1 MSYKYKRYLSIGGKR
16 KIMSSMFFLIAF
28 ILLLGF
34 LLNIFTSIWA
44 YRDSIN
50 KGNSKEYSIVVLIG
64 TLFFPIIGLIIYL
77 IIRND

>member
-1 MSYKYKRYLSIGGKR
+1 MDAT
-16 KIMSSMFFLIAF
+16 FVLIPLLI
-28 ILLLGF
+28 ILGLF

-44 YRDSIN
+44 YRDSRR
-50 KGNSKEYSIVVLIG
+50 KGASKEYSLLILLG

>member
-1 MSYKYKRYLSIGGKR
+1 
-16 KIMSSMFFLIAF
+16 MSSMFFLIAF

>member
-1 MSYKYKRYLSIGGKR
+1 
-16 KIMSSMFFLIAF
+16 MSSIFMFIVF
-28 ILLLGF
+28 IVLVGF

-44 YRDSIN
+44 YRDSLN
-50 KGNSKEYSIVVLIG
+50 KGNSKEYSVIVLIG

>member
-1 MSYKYKRYLSIGGKR
+1 MGGKQLL
-16 KIMSSMFFLIAF
+16 MSSIFILFAF

-44 YRDSIN
+44 YRDSLN

-77 IIRND
+77 VIRND